1 MKCQQLRIRRTR
13 QIFKR
18 AALIAQSEKSTNIE
32 ELRSI
37 EQRLKEVND
46 DINYYRQTSG
56 DERTQAVNSVEN
68 RAESPKFMQGEGF
81 KTIES
86 RGNYDYSK
94 IFETRGKFAAQC
106 LWRIASTYAPEI
118 NNDFNAVSSLIDSVA
133 HLSLNGGESFRQP
146 YITGIDTGGYT
157 AEGVDAAGAETH
169 FAYVDINKSKVTAY
183 AELTEELNKL
193 PNAAYADVV
202 FQNIRNSMRML
213 LTKEIL
219 VGAGNTNQMVGIF
232 SDKATA
238 IDSATDLSLATI
250 DDGTLDEI
258 VYSYGGIL

>member
-1 MKCQQLRIRRTR
+1 M
-13 QIFKR
+13 
-18 AALIAQSEKSTNIE
+18 
-32 ELRSI
+32 
-37 EQRLKEVND
+37 
-46 DINYYRQTSG
+46 
-56 DERTQAVNSVEN
+56 
-68 RAESPKFMQGEGF
+68 
-81 KTIES
+81 
-86 RGNYDYSK
+86 
-94 IFETRGKFAAQC
+94 
-106 LWRIASTYAPEI
+106 
-118 NNDFNAVSSLIDSVA
+118 
-133 HLSLNGGESFRQP
+133 SLNGGESFRQP

-157 AEGVDAAGAETH
+157 AEGADAAGAETH